1 MASLSS
7 APSTSPETP
16 DETIRRL
23 TAELREALDQQAAA
37 TEIIEIINRSRGD
50 LAPVFDAILEK
61 AHSLCGA
68 EYGVLLTYDG
78 ELFWPAA
85 THGTRWVYPERR
97 EGIPPGFGF
106 SGLVRGERF
115 LHIHDM
121 VEVAAQRPDDPVPRA
136 LVENGIRTQLAVP
149 LRTDGK
155 LLGIITANR
164 REVRP
169 FTEKQIA
176 LLENFAAQAVI
187 AMKNARLLTETREAL
202 EQQTATAEVLQ
213 VINSSPG
220 ELAPVFDAMLER
232 AVRLCD
238 AGFGALHTFDGEAAC
253 TVAVHN
259 LPRAFAE
266 YHWAELRRFN
276 PAGGLF
282 ARAIHQQRTIHVADN
297 AAEEPY
303 RNGVPTAVAA
313 VELGGVRT
321 LVHVPMIKEDRV
333 VGVFSIY
340 RQEVRPFSD
349 KQIALLQ
356 NFAAQAVIAMENAR
370 LITET
375 REALEQQTATA
386 EVLQVINSS
395 PGDLAPVFEAI
406 LEKAHNLCAVTF
418 GSLQLYEAG
427 KFRAVAVRGLAATLA
442 ELLRQPIEAQP
453 GTPLPLSRLV
463 DGEPIVQVTDLAEL
477 TEQHPDDPRAR
488 AVAANGFR
496 TVLLLPLRKDAGLL
510 GCIVAFRQEAQPFS
524 EKEVALL
531 QNFTAQAVIAMENAR
546 LIIETREALEQQTAT
561 TELLQV
567 INSSPGDLAP
577 VFDAMLKKAIRLCGG
592 VQGALWTLDG
602 EGAKLAASRGN
613 TPEFVA
619 MLRERERVMLGPP
632 EAVQETMRGE
642 RLLHVPDLVEHQLY
656 RAGDPIAKGA
666 VEFSGVRSLV
676 GVPLV
681 KDGASVGAFMIG
693 RREVRPFSDK
703 QIALVQNFA
712 AQAVIAM
719 ENTRLLT
726 ETREALEQQTAT
738 AEVLQVINS
747 SPGDLAPVF
756 DAILEKAHT
765 LCGAAHGNLWTYDG
779 ELFHPV
785 ATRGNPRFAEW
796 LRDRSSV
803 PPAPGTVLERIVRG
817 EDFLQIADAAS
828 DQAFCTSAYSREVI
842 EVTGA
847 RTTLIISLRKDTA
860 LLGVI
865 FAYRQEVRPFS
876 EKQIALFK
884 NFAAQAVIAM
894 ENARLLGELRERTHD
909 LEESLE
915 YQTAT
920 SSVLEVINSSPG
932 NLAPVFES
940 ILEKSHTLCGADHG
954 AMCLLDGEDFRAI
967 AIRGVPESFAEHLR
981 HGFRASDAPLSKRL
995 LAGEPFVHI
1004 NQSEVKGSPAHG
1016 AIVAISSQR
1025 TLLAVPLRKG
1035 DALFGMI
1042 VAGRFEVRPFSDKQ
1056 IALLQNF
1063 AAQAVIA
1070 MENARLLTETR
1081 EALEQQTATA
1091 EVLQVINSSPGN
1103 LAPVFNA
1110 ILEKAHNLCG
1120 VTSGALELWDGERI
1134 RALATRGL
1142 PASFEEL
1149 VRQGY
1154 QPGANDPH
1162 WQLLHGARFVHIA
1175 DQTAIDEP
1183 THQKAV
1189 ELGGFRTFL
1198 AVALR
1203 KDNTLLGRI
1212 VAARQEIRP
1221 FAEKEIALLEN
1232 FAAQAVIAM
1241 ENARLITETR
1251 EALEQQTA
1259 TAEVLQ
1265 VINFSPGDLEPVF
1278 EAILQKAR
1286 VQCGAIHGDLWTYD
1300 GECLH
1305 LAATH
1310 GEPGFSEWLRQQGPL
1325 RPWSGSPPERVVL
1338 GEDYVHIEDALA
1350 DASYQ
1355 LAPLFLE
1362 QVEIAGI
1369 RTTLLVALRKEDV
1382 LLGLI
1387 VVYRREVRP
1396 FTDKQIALLQNFAA
1410 QAVIAMENARL
1421 ITETREALEQQTA
1434 TAEVLGVI
1442 NASPGDLAPVF
1453 DVILEKAN
1461 NICGVTIGSL
1471 EIWDGRRVRAVAVR
1485 GLPPPFEEMIRQGFE
1500 PGPNE
1505 PQRRLLQGEPF
1516 VHIDDLATVD
1526 DPAARAAVALAGIG
1540 TLLCVA
1546 LRKENVLLGRI
1557 MAARTEVRP
1566 FAEKEIALLLNFA
1579 AQAVIAMENARLITE
1594 TREALEQ
1601 QTATAEVMQVINSSP
1616 GELSPVFD
1624 AMLEKAIRL
1633 CGAVQGALWLING
1646 ERAHVAAARGLA
1658 PEFVELLRERGGP
1671 TPPLQRVMRGERVIH
1686 YLDTK
1691 DSGLPF
1697 VEEAVAA
1704 DVRTLL
1710 WVALVRE
1717 GSPLGAFAIARR
1729 EVRAF
1734 SEKEIALLDNFAA
1747 QAVIAMENARLLT
1760 ETREALEQQTAT
1772 AEVLGVINSSP
1783 GDLAPV
1789 FDAILEK
1796 ARTLCGAAFGSL
1808 VLGDG
1813 TQFQAVA
1820 IHAEAHIAESWRQL
1834 GPRRPAEG
1842 TPMARLIDGQRVV
1855 HIADVLA
1862 EDAYRNDPGLRRL
1875 IELGQT
1881 RTMLLVPLRK
1891 DGLLLGALTVFRRE
1905 VRPFSEK
1912 QITLLQNF
1920 AAQAVI
1926 AMENARLLTE
1936 TREALEQQTATAEVL
1951 QVINSS
1957 PSDLQPVF
1965 EVILEKAHVL
1975 CGATYGAIGT
1985 YDSDYYF
1992 RTITTRG
1999 YPEPLAERLR
2009 QPFAGLTNPITRPLI
2024 DGGAFVHVPD
2034 LAEIDH
2040 PIPQAAGKL
2049 GGFHTGLFIPLR
2061 KDDALLGMF
2070 AATRKEVRPFSD
2082 KQIALLQNFAAQAVI
2097 AMENARLLT
2106 ETREALEQQTAT
2118 AEVLQVINS
2127 SPGDLAPVF
2136 DTILE
2141 KAHSLCGAAKG
2152 SFVIVDGEHFRTV
2165 ATRGLS
2171 EPYAAILREA
2181 QHNPPGSVPDRLLKG
2196 ESLIHLSD
2204 ARDSEFP
2211 IPRAA
2216 AELEGAR
2223 TILYAPLRK
2232 DSALL
2237 GYITAYRQEVR
2248 PFTDK
2253 QIALMQNFAAQ
2264 AVIAMENARLLTETR
2279 DALEQQTATAE
2290 VLQVI
2295 NSSPGDLAPVFDAML
2310 EKAVR
2315 LCDGSNGILWT
2326 FDGERARLAASRNV
2340 SPEIVELLRQQGESG
2355 THPLVQ
2361 RVIAGDHLF
2370 QFDLAEHDAYRFR
2383 KVEAAADIIASG
2395 VRTIIWVALVK
2406 DGAAV
2411 GAFVISR
2418 QEVRPFSEKQI
2429 ALLENFAAQA
2439 VIAMEN
2445 ARLLTETREALEQ
2458 QTATAEVLQVI
2469 NSSPGQLAPV
2479 FDAMLEKAI
2488 RLCDATFGHLMTS
2501 ADGEVFTVAAAQGPP
2516 PVVEFL
2522 RIRPPTRPGSGTS
2535 MERLVRGERCVHV
2548 HDAMAEEA
2556 YRRGDPTR
2564 RALVDLGGCRTF
2576 VSVGL
2581 RKDDALLGAISVYRS
2596 EVKPF
2601 STTEIA
2607 LIENFA
2613 AQAVVAMENAR
2624 LLTETREA
2632 LEQQTA
2638 TAEVLQVI
2646 NSSPGDLKPVFDA
2659 MLEKATRLCEAK
2671 YGLLATYDGDR
2682 FHGVA
2687 AVGFSTEIAEGLSRL
2702 GHPPPATVLGRLERT
2717 RETVQMADISAE
2729 PSYAEVFTVNP
2740 MLRGVRTSL
2749 SVPMLKEGELVGA
2762 FNVFRQEVRPFSEK
2776 QIALLQ
2782 NFAAQ
2787 AVIAMENARLLTE
2800 TSEALEQQT
2809 ATAEML
2815 QVINSSPGDLA
2826 PVFDALLEKATHL
2839 CEAAFGILWLCD
2851 GERFH
2856 AAALR
2861 GVPEQYAEVA
2871 RVPHRPL
2878 PNNPLQRMMRG
2889 ERLMVSLDVAAEEPY
2904 RAGDPNRRALVDVGG
2919 ARSVVQVAL
2928 VKDNALLG
2936 SLTVY
2941 RREVRPFSDK
2951 QIALLQSFATQ
2962 AVIAIENARLLNE
2975 LRQRTRDLQE
2985 SLEYQTATSDVL
2997 NVISRSTFDLQPV
3010 LEILTETAARLCE
3023 AEMGGIM
3030 RRDGDVYRVATTF
3043 GYPPEYRSF
3052 IESHP
3057 VSPDQGTITGRVVA
3071 EVRAVQIADVAADP
3085 EYELTEAV
3093 TIGRGRTHLGVPLLR
3108 EGIPIGVIILA
3119 RHAVRPFTDKQ
3130 IQLVTTFA
3138 DQAVIAIE
3146 NARLF
3151 TELRARTAELGRT
3164 VDELKMLSE
3173 VGQAVSSTL
3182 DLKAVLSKIL
3192 TGSVQLTGAEAGVIF
3207 RYSRA
3212 ERAFRFV
3219 EAVGYTE
3226 TMVREVRELNIPENM
3241 TGMGEAIARRAP
3253 LQIPNLRERPPN
3265 PLRDQALAAGY
3276 GSVLIVPLVGADRIL
3291 GTTILQR
3298 RAIGE
3303 FPHETVRLMQ
3313 NLASQ
3318 SVLAIQNAR
3327 LITELRERT
3336 DAAETARAEA
3346 EAANEAK
3353 STFLATM
3360 SHEIR
3365 TPMNGVLG
3373 MMEVLERQ
3381 GLGDD
3386 QLPLVATMR
3395 DSAQALVR
3403 IIDDV
3408 LDFSKIEAGRLELEA
3423 TAFSLSELVAG
3434 AIDTLRP
3441 QANAK
3446 GLAIAAEIEP
3456 GSNDALVGDPT
3467 RIRQILFNLL
3477 SNAVKFTQHGEI
3489 VVRAGTAPL
3498 GDGQT
3503 RVTLAV
3509 KDTGIGLDA
3518 AQQARLFEP
3527 FSQADSSTTRR
3538 YGGTGLGLSI
3548 VRRLAQLMG
3557 GDVSVESAPG
3567 EGSTFT
3573 ASLVLTAAP
3582 AESPLAALLK
3592 SPIAPSGAGLAA
3604 AKNGDMAARVLVVDD
3619 HPVNREVLVRQL
3631 GLLGLLADTAEEG
3644 SEALAAWGP
3653 GRYAAVLADLHMP
3666 GMDGYELT
3674 RQLRAREAEGMR
3686 TPIVAVTANAMR
3698 GEEERCL
3705 AAGMDAYLAKPVAIE
3720 RLRATLERWLPIG
3733 EGASAA
3739 SRAGT
3744 GAAIDRSVL
3753 AAWLGD
3759 DRDGIE
3765 ALLNKFRDTAIE
3777 SEQAIDA
3784 AWRAAD
3790 LSGLAAAAHRLKGAA
3805 QAVGAAPLGAAAGRL
3820 EQAGK
3825 AGDRD
3830 GCRDRLGP
3838 LAAELRRAIAEI
3850 QS

>member
-1 MASLSS
+1 
-7 APSTSPETP
+7 
-16 DETIRRL
+16 
-23 TAELREALDQQAAA
+23 
-37 TEIIEIINRSRGD
+37 
-50 LAPVFDAILEK
+50 
-61 AHSLCGA
+61 
-68 EYGVLLTYDG
+68 
-78 ELFWPAA
+78 
-85 THGTRWVYPERR
+85 
-97 EGIPPGFGF
+97 
-106 SGLVRGERF
+106 
-115 LHIHDM
+115 
-121 VEVAAQRPDDPVPRA
+121 
-136 LVENGIRTQLAVP
+136 
-149 LRTDGK
+149 
-155 LLGIITANR
+155 
-164 REVRP
+164 
-169 FTEKQIA
+169 
-176 LLENFAAQAVI
+176 
-187 AMKNARLLTETREAL
+187 
-202 EQQTATAEVLQ
+202 
-213 VINSSPG
+213 
-220 ELAPVFDAMLER
+220 
-232 AVRLCD
+232 
-238 AGFGALHTFDGEAAC
+238 
-253 TVAVHN
+253 
-259 LPRAFAE
+259 
-266 YHWAELRRFN
+266 
-276 PAGGLF
+276 
-282 ARAIHQQRTIHVADN
+282 
-297 AAEEPY
+297 
-303 RNGVPTAVAA
+303 
-313 VELGGVRT
+313 
-321 LVHVPMIKEDRV
+321 
-333 VGVFSIY
+333 
-340 RQEVRPFSD
+340 
-349 KQIALLQ
+349 
-356 NFAAQAVIAMENAR
+356 
-370 LITET
+370 
-375 REALEQQTATA
+375 
-386 EVLQVINSS
+386 
-395 PGDLAPVFEAI
+395 
-406 LEKAHNLCAVTF
+406 
-418 GSLQLYEAG
+418 
-427 KFRAVAVRGLAATLA
+427 
-442 ELLRQPIEAQP
+442 
-453 GTPLPLSRLV
+453 
-463 DGEPIVQVTDLAEL
+463 
-477 TEQHPDDPRAR
+477 
-488 AVAANGFR
+488 
-496 TVLLLPLRKDAGLL
+496 
-510 GCIVAFRQEAQPFS
+510 
-524 EKEVALL
+524 
-531 QNFTAQAVIAMENAR
+531 
-546 LIIETREALEQQTAT
+546 
-561 TELLQV
+561 
-567 INSSPGDLAP
+567 
-577 VFDAMLKKAIRLCGG
+577 
-592 VQGALWTLDG
+592 
-602 EGAKLAASRGN
+602 
-613 TPEFVA
+613 
-619 MLRERERVMLGPP
+619 
-632 EAVQETMRGE
+632 
-642 RLLHVPDLVEHQLY
+642 
-656 RAGDPIAKGA
+656 
-666 VEFSGVRSLV
+666 
-676 GVPLV
+676 
-681 KDGASVGAFMIG
+681 
-693 RREVRPFSDK
+693 
-703 QIALVQNFA
+703 
-712 AQAVIAM
+712 
-719 ENTRLLT
+719 
-726 ETREALEQQTAT
+726 
-738 AEVLQVINS
+738 
-747 SPGDLAPVF
+747 
-756 DAILEKAHT
+756 
-765 LCGAAHGNLWTYDG
+765 
-779 ELFHPV
+779 
-785 ATRGNPRFAEW
+785 
-796 LRDRSSV
+796 
-803 PPAPGTVLERIVRG
+803 
-817 EDFLQIADAAS
+817 
-828 DQAFCTSAYSREVI
+828 
-842 EVTGA
+842 
-847 RTTLIISLRKDTA
+847 
-860 LLGVI
+860 
-865 FAYRQEVRPFS
+865 
-876 EKQIALFK
+876 
-884 NFAAQAVIAM
+884 
-894 ENARLLGELRERTHD
+894 
-909 LEESLE
+909 
-915 YQTAT
+915 
-920 SSVLEVINSSPG
+920 
-932 NLAPVFES
+932 
-940 ILEKSHTLCGADHG
+940 
-954 AMCLLDGEDFRAI
+954 
-967 AIRGVPESFAEHLR
+967 
-981 HGFRASDAPLSKRL
+981 
-995 LAGEPFVHI
+995 
-1004 NQSEVKGSPAHG
+1004 
-1016 AIVAISSQR
+1016 
-1025 TLLAVPLRKG
+1025 
-1035 DALFGMI
+1035 
-1042 VAGRFEVRPFSDKQ
+1042 
-1056 IALLQNF
+1056 
-1063 AAQAVIA
+1063 
-1070 MENARLLTETR
+1070 
-1081 EALEQQTATA
+1081 
-1091 EVLQVINSSPGN
+1091 
-1103 LAPVFNA
+1103 
-1110 ILEKAHNLCG
+1110 
-1120 VTSGALELWDGERI
+1120 
-1134 RALATRGL
+1134 
-1142 PASFEEL
+1142 
-1149 VRQGY
+1149 
-1154 QPGANDPH
+1154 
-1162 WQLLHGARFVHIA
+1162 
-1175 DQTAIDEP
+1175 
-1183 THQKAV
+1183 
-1189 ELGGFRTFL
+1189 
-1198 AVALR
+1198 
-1203 KDNTLLGRI
+1203 
-1212 VAARQEIRP
+1212 
-1221 FAEKEIALLEN
+1221 
-1232 FAAQAVIAM
+1232 
-1241 ENARLITETR
+1241 
-1251 EALEQQTA
+1251 
-1259 TAEVLQ
+1259 
-1265 VINFSPGDLEPVF
+1265 
-1278 EAILQKAR
+1278 
-1286 VQCGAIHGDLWTYD
+1286 
-1300 GECLH
+1300 
-1305 LAATH
+1305 
-1310 GEPGFSEWLRQQGPL
+1310 
-1325 RPWSGSPPERVVL
+1325 
-1338 GEDYVHIEDALA
+1338 
-1350 DASYQ
+1350 
-1355 LAPLFLE
+1355 
-1362 QVEIAGI
+1362 
-1369 RTTLLVALRKEDV
+1369 
-1382 LLGLI
+1382 
-1387 VVYRREVRP
+1387 
-1396 FTDKQIALLQNFAA
+1396 
-1410 QAVIAMENARL
+1410 
-1421 ITETREALEQQTA
+1421 
-1434 TAEVLGVI
+1434 
-1442 NASPGDLAPVF
+1442 
-1453 DVILEKAN
+1453 
-1461 NICGVTIGSL
+1461 
-1471 EIWDGRRVRAVAVR
+1471 
-1485 GLPPPFEEMIRQGFE
+1485 
-1500 PGPNE
+1500 
-1505 PQRRLLQGEPF
+1505 
-1516 VHIDDLATVD
+1516 
-1526 DPAARAAVALAGIG
+1526 
-1540 TLLCVA
+1540 
-1546 LRKENVLLGRI
+1546 
-1557 MAARTEVRP
+1557 
-1566 FAEKEIALLLNFA
+1566 
-1579 AQAVIAMENARLITE
+1579 
-1594 TREALEQ
+1594 
-1601 QTATAEVMQVINSSP
+1601 
-1616 GELSPVFD
+1616 
-1624 AMLEKAIRL
+1624 
-1633 CGAVQGALWLING
+1633 
-1646 ERAHVAAARGLA
+1646 
-1658 PEFVELLRERGGP
+1658 
-1671 TPPLQRVMRGERVIH
+1671 
-1686 YLDTK
+1686 
-1691 DSGLPF
+1691 
-1697 VEEAVAA
+1697 
-1704 DVRTLL
+1704 
-1710 WVALVRE
+1710 
-1717 GSPLGAFAIARR
+1717 
-1729 EVRAF
+1729 
-1734 SEKEIALLDNFAA
+1734 
-1747 QAVIAMENARLLT
+1747 
-1760 ETREALEQQTAT
+1760 
-1772 AEVLGVINSSP
+1772 
-1783 GDLAPV
+1783 
-1789 FDAILEK
+1789 
-1796 ARTLCGAAFGSL
+1796 
-1808 VLGDG
+1808 
-1813 TQFQAVA
+1813 
-1820 IHAEAHIAESWRQL
+1820 
-1834 GPRRPAEG
+1834 
-1842 TPMARLIDGQRVV
+1842 
-1855 HIADVLA
+1855 
-1862 EDAYRNDPGLRRL
+1862 
-1875 IELGQT
+1875 
-1881 RTMLLVPLRK
+1881 
-1891 DGLLLGALTVFRRE
+1891 
-1905 VRPFSEK
+1905 
-1912 QITLLQNF
+1912 
-1920 AAQAVI
+1920 
-1926 AMENARLLTE
+1926 
-1936 TREALEQQTATAEVL
+1936 
-1951 QVINSS
+1951 
-1957 PSDLQPVF
+1957 
-1965 EVILEKAHVL
+1965 
-1975 CGATYGAIGT
+1975 
-1985 YDSDYYF
+1985 
-1992 RTITTRG
+1992 
-1999 YPEPLAERLR
+1999 
-2009 QPFAGLTNPITRPLI
+2009 
-2024 DGGAFVHVPD
+2024 
-2034 LAEIDH
+2034 
-2040 PIPQAAGKL
+2040 
-2049 GGFHTGLFIPLR
+2049 
-2061 KDDALLGMF
+2061 
-2070 AATRKEVRPFSD
+2070 
-2082 KQIALLQNFAAQAVI
+2082 
-2097 AMENARLLT
+2097 
-2106 ETREALEQQTAT
+2106 
-2118 AEVLQVINS
+2118 
-2127 SPGDLAPVF
+2127 
-2136 DTILE
+2136 
-2141 KAHSLCGAAKG
+2141 
-2152 SFVIVDGEHFRTV
+2152 
-2165 ATRGLS
+2165 
-2171 EPYAAILREA
+2171 
-2181 QHNPPGSVPDRLLKG
+2181 
-2196 ESLIHLSD
+2196 
-2204 ARDSEFP
+2204 
-2211 IPRAA
+2211 
-2216 AELEGAR
+2216 
-2223 TILYAPLRK
+2223 
-2232 DSALL
+2232 
-2237 GYITAYRQEVR
+2237 
-2248 PFTDK
+2248 
-2253 QIALMQNFAAQ
+2253 
-2264 AVIAMENARLLTETR
+2264 
-2279 DALEQQTATAE
+2279 
-2290 VLQVI
+2290 
-2295 NSSPGDLAPVFDAML
+2295 
-2310 EKAVR
+2310 
-2315 LCDGSNGILWT
+2315 
-2326 FDGERARLAASRNV
+2326 
-2340 SPEIVELLRQQGESG
+2340 
-2355 THPLVQ
+2355 LVQ

-2439 VIAMEN
+2439 VI
-2445 ARLLTETREALEQ
+2445 
-2458 QTATAEVLQVI
+2458 
-2469 NSSPGQLAPV
+2469 
-2479 FDAMLEKAI
+2479 
-2488 RLCDATFGHLMTS
+2488 
-2501 ADGEVFTVAAAQGPP
+2501 
-2516 PVVEFL
+2516 
-2522 RIRPPTRPGSGTS
+2522 
-2535 MERLVRGERCVHV
+2535 
-2548 HDAMAEEA
+2548 
-2556 YRRGDPTR
+2556 
-2564 RALVDLGGCRTF
+2564 
-2576 VSVGL
+2576 
-2581 RKDDALLGAISVYRS
+2581 
-2596 EVKPF
+2596 
-2601 STTEIA
+2601 
-2607 LIENFA
+2607 
-2613 AQAVVAMENAR
+2613 AMENAR